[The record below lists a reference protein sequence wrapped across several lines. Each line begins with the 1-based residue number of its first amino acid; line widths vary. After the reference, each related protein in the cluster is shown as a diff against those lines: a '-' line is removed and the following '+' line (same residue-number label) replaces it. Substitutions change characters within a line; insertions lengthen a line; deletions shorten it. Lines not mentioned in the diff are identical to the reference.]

1 MNWKFWQSEKR
12 NVAQEI
18 PQENQF
24 GMGLGM
30 MNLQLSD
37 QIPAVSLSAVFAAIE
52 IISNSLAELPLN
64 VKTRQ
69 DNKSTLVKNHP
80 LYHIFDNCIM
90 TKYMMIKMLVTDML
104 LYGNGVAYIERAT
117 DGTPTNLVYCPHG
130 TYSIIYNEQSRSL
143 YYLIPSLRKGRIEPI
158 DVVHILKN
166 SLNGVE
172 GRGILFYANHT
183 LKLTSSTE
191 KAAQDYFSSGMH
203 VSGILRQ
210 VDVHTPLNDKQRN
223 SIRES
228 WRQGHSKNG
237 TGICVIEGGL
247 EYQPV
252 SSNSKDAQL
261 LESRLFN
268 LQDVAR
274 FFNIN
279 PVLLGDLSHSSY
291 STIEASL
298 LEFVTH
304 TLYPYITLIENEL
317 KRKLV
322 KPSEKNLYI
331 DLGAG
336 FILKSDK
343 TSQANYLNTLKQAGI
358 ITTNE
363 AREQLGLNPVEGGD
377 KLMVAY
383 SDVNQNTV
391 GEQDHDRDNSI
402 TDNGDNNS
410 ANNTNN

>member
-12 NVAQEI
+12 NVAQQI
-18 PQENQF
+18 PQENQC

-37 QIPAVSLSAVFAAIE
+37 QIPAVSLSAVFSAIE

-69 DNKSTLVKNHP
+69 DNKSTLVKNHS

-183 LKLTSSTE
+183 LKLSSSTE

-210 VDVHTPLNDKQRN
+210 VDVHTPLTEKQRN

-317 KRKLV
+317 KRKLI

-331 DLGAG
+331 DLDAG

-391 GEQDHDRDNSI
+391 GEQDHDGDNSI
-402 TDNGDNNS
+402 TDNDDNNS

>member
-331 DLGAG
+331 DLVAG

>member
-12 NVAQEI
+12 NVAQQI

-317 KRKLV
+317 KRKLI

-331 DLGAG
+331 DLDAG

-391 GEQDHDRDNSI
+391 GEQNHDRDNSI

>member
-12 NVAQEI
+12 NVAQQI

-143 YYLIPSLRKGRIEPI
+143 YYLIPSLRTGRIEPI

-317 KRKLV
+317 KRKLI

-331 DLGAG
+331 DLDAG

-391 GEQDHDRDNSI
+391 GEQAHDRDNSI

>member
-1 MNWKFWQSEKR
+1 
-12 NVAQEI
+12 
-18 PQENQF
+18 
-24 GMGLGM
+24 
-30 MNLQLSD
+30 
-37 QIPAVSLSAVFAAIE
+37 
-52 IISNSLAELPLN
+52 
-64 VKTRQ
+64 
-69 DNKSTLVKNHP
+69 
-80 LYHIFDNCIM
+80 M

-322 KPSEKNLYI
+322 KPSEKNLCWIY
-331 DLGAG
+331 
-336 FILKSDK
+336 
-343 TSQANYLNTLKQAGI
+343 
-358 ITTNE
+358 
-363 AREQLGLNPVEGGD
+363 P
-377 KLMVAY
+377 
-383 SDVNQNTV
+383 
-391 GEQDHDRDNSI
+391 
-402 TDNGDNNS
+402 
-410 ANNTNN
+410 

>member
-12 NVAQEI
+12 NVAQQI
-18 PQENQF
+18 PQENQC

-69 DNKSTLVKNHP
+69 DNKSTLVKNHS

-317 KRKLV
+317 KRKLI

-331 DLGAG
+331 DLDAG

-391 GEQDHDRDNSI
+391 GEQAHDGDNSI

>member
-12 NVAQEI
+12 NVAQQI

-191 KAAQDYFSSGMH
+191 KADQDYFSSGMH

-317 KRKLV
+317 KRKLI

-331 DLGAG
+331 DLDAG

-391 GEQDHDRDNSI
+391 GEQNHDRDNSI